1 MSYIVA
7 EIKAMNCGR
16 ASSSSGVRF
25 LSLKEL
31 VTDLVSP
38 VLPQRSG
45 VGVVTWRAV
54 APCVRPLSE

>member
-1 MSYIVA
+1 MPYIVA

-25 LSLKEL
+25 LSLKKL

-38 VLPQRSG
+38 VLSQ
-45 VGVVTWRAV
+45 
-54 APCVRPLSE
+54 L